1 MRNHSWSAEK
11 LRIEESEPQPDL
23 YEYSKEIEKEISN
36 KEYMQFQLMT
46 VTASGPNFSIE
57 RCVCHE
63 LLTSCDQRGEGR
75 RQWGG
80 DSGVANQNT
89 VVL

>member
-46 VTASGPNFSIE
+46 VTASIGLAGFF
-57 RCVCHE
+57 
-63 LLTSCDQRGEGR
+63 LLLLVPLQ
-75 RQWGG
+75 
-80 DSGVANQNT
+80 
-89 VVL
+89 